1 MSLRFPATLHSWQAS
16 FKTRSFPRP
25 FAGSFGSRNQ
35 LCGLH
40 RGCQFANSA
49 PGLFQRKNRAPQMP
63 KRETPKPSQ
72 TLISGSRKPA
82 AYEPLAEKLALR
94 ASPTLLYQASS
105 YTDYL
110 FGCYVTGGSLLAVAW
125 LNFQTQ
131 FYVQPGGVPSWV
143 PAFTSFG
150 SFMIACTGFWM
161 FLKVRMFA
169 SPGVFAARLTRIQAT
184 EHGPGH
190 YMFSIFSQIRTGF

>member
-16 FKTRSFPRP
+16 FKTRSFAQP
-25 FAGSFGSRNQ
+25 FAGPLGSCNQ
-35 LCGLH
+35 LCDIH
-40 RGCQFANSA
+40 RRCRFANSA
-49 PGLFQRKNRAPQMP
+49 PGLSQKKNRAPQMP

-82 AYEPLAEKLALR
+82 VYEPLAEKLALR
-94 ASPTLLYQASS
+94 ASPTLLYRASS
-105 YTDYL
+105 YTDFL

-143 PAFTSFG
+143 PAFTSVG
-150 SFMIACTGFWM
+150 SFMIACIGFWM
-161 FLKVRMFA
+161 FLKVRMLA
-169 SPGVFAARLTRIQAT
+169 NPGVFAARLIWISAT

-190 YMFSIFSQIRTGF
+190 YMSSIFN